1 MSEGENQPPTVG
13 DLLAMIREGTYD
25 VPALALQLDLSESH
39 VRLLLS
45 TIAQDDAEH
54 GSAPTE

>member
-1 MSEGENQPPTVG
+1 MPDDASVPSVA

-25 VPALALQLDLSESH
+25 VPALASRLGLSESH

-45 TIAQDDAEH
+45 AVAKEDD
-54 GSAPTE
+54 GTVS